1 MTEESLTRYR
11 IQFVKGESLR
21 FIGHL
26 DLHRSM
32 ERCLRRSNLPLDY
45 SKGFNPRVRLN
56 LSSALPLGCTSVAE
70 LADIWLLSQLDP
82 TAIFQALCSATP
94 PGLSFVSVEKIDL
107 KTPSLQSQINGVEYR
122 VEIEETNALPSLSEA
137 VESLLETDELPRVRR
152 GKRYDL
158 RPLVHELE
166 IWQDPPDHC
175 SLRMVLNVGEGA
187 TGRPEEVLLSLDL
200 DPTDMLIERTQL
212 FLE

>member
-11 IQFVKGESLR
+11 IQFVKGEHLR
-21 FIGHL
+21 YIGHL

-70 LADIWLLSQLDP
+70 LADIWLLSQLEP
-82 TAIFQALCSATP
+82 TVILQALCSAAP
-94 PGLSFVSVEKIDL
+94 PGLSFVAVEKINL
-107 KTPSLQSQINGVEYR
+107 KMPSLQSQINGVEYR
-122 VEIEETNALPSLSEA
+122 VKIEETNAVPSLSEA
-137 VESLLETDELPRVRR
+137 VESLLKIDELPRVRR

-166 IWQDPPDHC
+166 ICHVPPNHC

-187 TGRPEEVLLSLDL
+187 TGRTEEVLLSLGL